1 MTASKPYFCPVS
13 ATNASIWVTGA
24 SGQLGQCLRDVCA
37 AGSDE
42 RFVFSGRNDLDLAD
56 EAQVEN
62 WMHKHK
68 VQLLIHT
75 AAYTAVDRAETE
87 TEEAMLANATIPEV
101 LARVC
106 ARLSVRMIH
115 ISTDYV
121 FSGNRPGDAA
131 GYSESDATGPQ
142 GAYGKSKLLGEEA
155 VLHASPQNLAIR
167 TAWFY
172 SEYGHN
178 FVKTM
183 LRLGTERESLRVVND
198 QHGCPT
204 YAAHLAEALLQ
215 MVPALLSKPGEYGG
229 LYHFVNG
236 GATTWYHFASEIM
249 QQAGLNCKVEPCTT
263 ADYPTPAKR
272 PAFSMLN
279 TQKIQ
284 ATFGLRIATWQEALS
299 ECLQKLKQT

>member
-1 MTASKPYFCPVS
+1 MS

-24 SGQLGQCLRDVCA
+24 SGQLGQCLRDVCD
-37 AGSDE
+37 AGSE
-42 RFVFSGRNDLDLAD
+42 FRFEFTRRDDLDLAD

-62 WMHKHK
+62 WIQKHGIH
-68 VQLLIHT
+68 LLIHT

-87 TEEAMLANATIPEV
+87 TEEALHANATIPEV

-106 ARLSVRMIH
+106 ARLAVRMVH

-121 FSGNRPGDAA
+121 FSGDRTADAA
-131 GYSESDATGPQ
+131 GYLESDATGPQ
-142 GAYGKSKLLGEEA
+142 GAYGKSKLLGEKA
-155 VLHASPQNLAIR
+155 VLRTCPQNLAIR

-172 SEYGHN
+172 SQYGHN

-183 LRLGTERESLRVVND
+183 LKLGAERESLRVVND

-204 YAAHLAEALLQ
+204 YAGHLAEALLQ
-215 MVPALLSKPGEYGG
+215 MVPMLLNNPNEYGG
-229 LYHFVNG
+229 LYHFVNS

-249 QQAGLNCKVEPCTT
+249 QQVGLNCRVEPCTT

-272 PAFSMLN
+272 PAFSVLN

-284 ATFGLRIATWQEALS
+284 ATFGLCIAMWQDALS
-299 ECLQKLKQT
+299 ECLQKLTQK